1 MTEVYGI
8 TKKGIYHEKN
18 DQVCQDFHKILK
30 KGEFVFAAVADG
42 VGSNTHSHIAS
53 EIGATESVNYCAEH
67 IDGNQTEKEILEIIR
82 ESFLA
87 AKIKIDLRAKEEKEK
102 SPEEHEEYQFHT
114 TLTLAIYKDGKLFYG
129 QAGDS
134 GILALTTEGKVELV
148 TIQQRDEEGRV
159 FPLAYGEKYWKF
171 GIFEEKAASVLLATD
186 GMLEAMIPKCLV
198 IAPVKIY
205 VAMACYFMD
214 NAILQL
220 SEKKLEEIRNSR
232 ESYMENVIAKEICD
246 DLTIA
251 VIVDMKQRISY
262 RENEYYDIP
271 PIIRERNEEKE
282 KCEYQEAA
290 EENMS
295 CQTKLQAEEKE
306 EFSRYV
312 VKVHGLPKFTALK
325 SVLQKLKR
333 K

>member
-1 MTEVYGI
+1 MIEVYGI

-18 DQVCQDFHKILK
+18 NQVCQDFHKILE
-30 KGEFVFAAVADG
+30 KGAFVFAAVADG

-53 EIGATESVNYCAEH
+53 EIGATEAVNYCAEH
-67 IDGNQTEKEILEIIR
+67 IGEDQAEEEVLEIMK
-82 ESFLA
+82 EAFLS
-87 AKIKIDLRAKEEKEK
+87 AKIKIDLRANEEKEK

-171 GIFEEKAASVLLATD
+171 GVFQEKAASVLLATD

-214 NAILQL
+214 NAILQMP
-220 SEKKLEEIRNSR
+220 EKDLEQIRVSR
-232 ESYMENVIAKEICD
+232 ESYMENVIAKEIFD
-246 DLTIA
+246 DLTVA
-251 VIVDMKQRISY
+251 VIVDREQSISY
-262 RENEYYDIP
+262 QENDYYDVP
-271 PIIRERNEEKE
+271 KMIREKKEEKDRCGYQGAVAE
-282 KCEYQEAA
+282 SMSYQE
-290 EENMS
+290 
-295 CQTKLQAEEKE
+295 KLQAGEKE
-306 EFSRYV
+306 ESTRYV
-312 VKVHGLPKFTALK
+312 VKIHGLPKFTAIK
-325 SVLQKLKR
+325 SALQKLKR

>member
-8 TKKGIYHEKN
+8 TKRGTYHEKN

-53 EIGATESVNYCAEH
+53 EIGATEAVEYCAEH
-67 IDGNQTEKEILEIIR
+67 IQPGLSEEEILEIMK
-82 ESFLA
+82 ESFLS
-87 AKIKIDLRAKEEKEK
+87 AKLKIDLRAKEEKEK
-102 SPEEHEEYQFHT
+102 SPKEHKEYQFHT

-129 QAGDS
+129 QSGDS

-148 TIQQRDEEGRV
+148 TIQQRDKEGRV

-171 GIFEEKAASVLLATD
+171 GVFEEKAASVLLATD
-186 GMLEAMIPKCLV
+186 GMLEAMFPKCLV
-198 IAPVKIY
+198 ITAVKIY

-220 SEKKLEEIRNSR
+220 PEKDLEHIKASR
-232 ESYMENVIAKEICD
+232 ESYVKNVIAKEISD
-246 DLTIA
+246 DLTVA
-251 VIVDMKQRISY
+251 VIVDTKQSISY
-262 RENEYYDIP
+262 QENEYYDIP
-271 PIIRERNEEKE
+271 EIIRNKKEEKDR
-282 KCEYQEAA
+282 CGYQEET
-290 EENMS
+290 EESMS
-295 CQTKLQAEEKE
+295 SPEKLQAEGKDE
-306 EFSRYV
+306 SMRSV
-312 VKVHGLPKFTALK
+312 VKIHGLQKFTTLK
-325 SVLQKLKR
+325 SALQKLKR